1 MGSKFNSE
9 LDVIENTRSKEALP
23 MLAIE
28 SVIKYYC
35 SWQNFEVRTIK
46 GALEAS
52 FLKLAGAGVSK
63 KINGL
68 ILTFFIQLKIL
79 N

>member
-1 MGSKFNSE
+1 
-9 LDVIENTRSKEALP
+9 

-52 FLKLAGAGVSK
+52 FLKLASAGASK
-63 KINGL
+63 NIN
-68 ILTFFIQLKIL
+68 
-79 N
+79 